1 MFNQANCIFVL
12 CIFKGNV
19 LVKNVIYRQYKIF
32 LSCFKETLHVKSNS
46 GIELSAIK
54 FVFLAVRLIMQKL
67 TGWISWNLPEV
78 KHERGE
84 NPWKFNVDLD
94 HFPQSTK

>member
-1 MFNQANCIFVL
+1 MLYVIFMIRLLSCDSCLIKLTVFL
-12 CIFKGNV
+12 LRVFKGNV

-67 TGWISWNLPEV
+67 T
-78 KHERGE
+78 RGE
-84 NPWKFNVDLD
+84 A
-94 HFPQSTK
+94 